1 MTGKIIKRDEVKEL
15 EGEAE
20 GEIEGKSEGSLEGEW
35 EGTLGGMLEGT
46 TEYKVWCKGETTWKG
61 EGSCDRKSWE
71 RREQGTYD
79 GVG

>member
-35 EGTLGGMLEGT
+35 EGTLGEC
-46 TEYKVWCKGETTWKG
+46 W
-61 EGSCDRKSWE
+61 
-71 RREQGTYD
+71 REQQNIRC
-79 GVG
+79 GVKGKQHGREKEVVIERVGRGWSRGHMME